1 MLGAGID
8 RRRFRVLRIVLAAGI
23 VILAAPPAWAQGDP
37 EVGRELARTWCTS
50 CHVVDLEGR
59 GADAGPALPALL
71 GDGQRN
77 EDELCGW
84 LAAPHPPMPD
94 FALSRQEIEDITAYL
109 QSLTP

>member
-1 MLGAGID
+1 M
-8 RRRFRVLRIVLAAGI
+8 LRIVLAAAI
-23 VILAAPPAWAQGDP
+23 VILAAPPAGAQGDP
-37 EVGRELARTWCTS
+37 EVGRELARTWCIS

-71 GDGQRN
+71 GDRQRT
-77 EDELCGW
+77 EDELRGW

-109 QSLTP
+109 QSLRP